1 MAYNDAYD
9 AQGHLKYVDG
19 ANNIGDWTKN
29 MFTGIGNAWNDMT
42 GQSKANMY
50 QNELAQQQA
59 KANASADLLQQQGK
73 DYRTQG
79 DTATGQAS
87 TFYNNMMDPTKAGQ
101 NWDQLRGT
109 GLVNQGTNYFSNWMN
124 DPASAWNKT
133 AGTAA
138 GIGGAMA
145 GQATDQAINAA
156 RGSGLNAGQA
166 ALAAGANTANQFTNS
181 TLGAQNSL
189 IGQQN
194 TSANTNINTGM
205 GINKNLLDN
214 QMASASGLSKQGLVQ
229 QGLSNDALS
238 GSGTINTNI
247 AGQNK
252 DLYTG
257 AQTSANAATGN
268 LASNAAMLAADF
280 ATGGATVPAH
290 AAMVARQGG
299 GGSAPPAK
307 EN

>member
-1 MAYNDAYD
+1 
-9 AQGHLKYVDG
+9 
-19 ANNIGDWTKN
+19 
-29 MFTGIGNAWNDMT
+29 MT

-73 DYRTQG
+73 DFRTQG

-109 GLVNQGTNYFSNWMN
+109 GLVNEGTNYFSNWMN
-124 DPASAWNKT
+124 DPTSAWNKT

-205 GINKNLLDN
+205 GINKDLLDN

-238 GSGTINTNI
+238 GAGTINTNI

-268 LASNAAMLAADF
+268 LASNAAMLAADV
-280 ATGGATVPAH
+280 ATGGATVPTH

-307 EN
+307 TN